1 MNQTIKYYDENAKDF
16 FENTK
21 NADMTELYN
30 SFLKYIKDGAKL
42 LDLGCGSGRDTKYF
56 LDKGYDVV
64 AIDASSEMVRLSSQL
79 TGKQTLHMTFEDLN
93 FENEFDGIW
102 ACASLLHVS
111 REKIDDVLYKIARA
125 LKDNGV
131 LFASFKLGDK
141 EEFRNGRFFNF
152 YDEASFSE
160 LISNHKY
167 FKIEETLITFDVRE
181 GRAEEKW
188 FSVILRRI

>member
-21 NADMTELYN
+21 NADMTELY
-30 SFLKYIKDGAKL
+30 SFFLKYIKDGAKL

-111 REKIDDVLYKIARA
+111 REKIDDVLNKIARA

-152 YDEASFSE
+152 YNEASFSE

-167 FKIEETLITFDVRE
+167 FNIEETLITSDVRE

-188 FSVILRRI
+188 FSVILRKV

>member
-30 SFLKYIKDGAKL
+30 FFLKYIKDGTKL

-79 TGKQTLHMTFEDLN
+79 TGKRTLHMTFEDLN

-111 REKIDDVLYKIARA
+111 REKIDDVLNKIARA

-152 YDEASFSE
+152 YNDASFSE

-167 FKIEETLITFDVRE
+167 FKIEETLITSDVRE

-188 FSVILRRI
+188 FSVILRKV